1 MGIFNECL
9 DELGL
14 NKDIDYDSM
23 SYSEQERYKI
33 CVRLLRAYDIVIDA
47 SVFDKETL
55 KKIMNYLNEKGVW
68 YEVVNQ

>member
-1 MGIFNECL
+1 MGVFNECL

-14 NKDIDYDSM
+14 NKDADYDSM

-55 KKIMNYLNEKGVW
+55 DKITNYLNEKGVW